1 MAKALVRAT
10 SVRAVPSRP
19 TSTGVL
25 PEAGLPVDIAD
36 GPNPLFHAI
45 EFTQFS
51 PERSE
56 DRKPGPASRLIVL
69 IECQISTD
77 DALNDRRGSVEGP
90 VPCDVREACMNLDEF
105 VVAGRNNRRGKVKP
119 GSSRDLDLA
128 DRDVPIRFGTARRNE
143 VTDPHWRLRQ
153 GVRRNV
159 ARVDSRRLRQIAIGR
174 EESRRLPPLTGG
186 ATSSPA
192 GLRGVDSPQAARHER
207 RRGCRTI

>member
-1 MAKALVRAT
+1 MSDYGERVDDHRDVQWRRPLPGRRAC
-10 SVRAVPSRP
+10 VPSQVAP

-56 DRKPGPASRLIVL
+56 DRKPGPATRLIAL

-90 VPCDVREACMNLDEF
+90 VPCDVCEACM
-105 VVAGRNNRRGKVKP
+105 KP
-119 GSSRDLDLA
+119 
-128 DRDVPIRFGTARRNE
+128 
-143 VTDPHWRLRQ
+143 
-153 GVRRNV
+153 
-159 ARVDSRRLRQIAIGR
+159 
-174 EESRRLPPLTGG
+174 
-186 ATSSPA
+186 
-192 GLRGVDSPQAARHER
+192 
-207 RRGCRTI
+207 